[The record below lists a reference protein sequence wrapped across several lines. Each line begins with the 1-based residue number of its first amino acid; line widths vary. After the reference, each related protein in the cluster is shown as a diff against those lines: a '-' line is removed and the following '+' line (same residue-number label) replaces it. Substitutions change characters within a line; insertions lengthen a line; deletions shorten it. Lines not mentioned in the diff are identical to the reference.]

1 MLPEIYPAQ
10 IELDANGLPFAIEY
24 GDRYFSR
31 ENGLAEARHVF
42 LQGNQLPKA
51 WQNKEQF
58 VIAETG
64 FGTGLNFL
72 ATWQAWAND
81 PQRCH
86 TLHYISIEKH
96 PIPKSVLAKLLAN
109 WVELSEFST
118 ALIEQYPPILAG
130 LHQLNFA
137 KHHLRL
143 SLWFADARTALNELV
158 AQVDAWYLDGFA
170 PAKNPDLWSPA
181 IFQAL
186 ADHSHPQTSL
196 ASFTVAGQVRRD
208 LQAAGFIC
216 AKQTG
221 FGQKR
226 EMLTAYFQPATGT
239 RKPLELAWFSL
250 PPVPSLASTHTKHQ
264 IGHQTD
270 SKTATVIGAGIA
282 GCQIAYALARRGWQ
296 VHLLERHPKLAQEA
310 SGNRAGVL
318 SPKMTAEPDWGER
331 FYRQSFLYALGQLNH
346 FARDPANTELEW
358 QASGVLQLNH
368 NPSELKRWQ
377 ALQRRALAA
386 EFIQLVEADT
396 AATLAGLPLTMGG
409 SYFPQGGYLYPRSW
423 CQTLIK
429 QPLIQLH
436 TRTEALT
443 LVQTQAHTWQILN
456 QTGELIIESSLVI
469 VANGKDAGQ
478 FSQTRFLPL
487 LPVRGQTTQAEASA
501 YTRQLNMSLGHE
513 GYLTPAIHGQ
523 HIFGASFERGEVNH
537 ALKDSDN
544 EVNYQQLKRTL
555 PEFAAELGPK
565 HSSHAAIRITTPD
578 RYPMVGPLVDP
589 ELFRQAYA
597 GIQHGAGYK
606 TWPRAAYQTG
616 LFISAGYGSRG
627 LTTAALCSE
636 LLAALINSEPLPID
650 RSLYYKLHPAR
661 FLLKKLQQ
669 NRD

>member
-10 IELDANGLPFAIEY
+10 IELDANGLPFALEY

-31 ENGLAEARHVF
+31 DSGLAEARHVF

-72 ATWQAWAND
+72 ATWQAWAHD
-81 PQRCH
+81 PQGCQ

-109 WVELSEFST
+109 WVELSEFSA
-118 ALIEQYPPILAG
+118 ALLEQYPPVLAG

-137 KHHLRL
+137 KHSLRL
-143 SLWFADARTALNELV
+143 SLWFADADTALNQLV

-186 ADHSHPQTSL
+186 ANHSHSQTSL

-216 AKQTG
+216 AKRPG

-226 EMLTAYFQPATGT
+226 EMLTAYFQPAVVT
-239 RKPLELAWFSL
+239 RKPLEPAWFSL
-250 PPVPSLASTHTKHQ
+250 PSLPSR
-264 IGHQTD
+264 QTARKID
-270 SKTATVIGAGIA
+270 RKTATVIGAGIA

-296 VHLLERHPKLAQEA
+296 IHLLERHPKLAQEA

-346 FARDPANTELEW
+346 LARDPANTDLEW

-368 NPSELKRWQ
+368 NLSELKRWQ
-377 ALQRRALAA
+377 ALQKRALAP
-386 EFIQLVEADT
+386 EFIQLVEAET
-396 AATLAGLPLTMGG
+396 AAALAGLPLTIGG
-409 SYFPQGGYLYPRSW
+409 SYFPQGGYLYPSSW

-436 TRTEALT
+436 TQTEALT
-443 LVQTQAHTWQILN
+443 LVQTQADTWQVCN
-456 QTGELIIESSLVI
+456 QAGELIIESSLVI

-487 LPVRGQTTQAEASA
+487 SPVRGQTTQAVASP
-501 YTRQLNMSLGHE
+501 YTRQLSLSLGHE
-513 GYLTPAIHGQ
+513 GYLTPAIQGQ
-523 HIFGASFERGEVNH
+523 HIFGASFERGEMDP
-537 ALKDSDN
+537 ALKESDD

-555 PEFAAELGPK
+555 PEFAAELGSK
-565 HSSHAAIRITTPD
+565 RSSHAAIRMTTPD
-578 RYPMVGPLVDP
+578 RYPVVGALVDP

-606 TWPRAAYQTG
+606 TWPTAPYQTG

-627 LTTAALCSE
+627 LTTTALCSE

>member
-1 MLPEIYPAQ
+1 MLPEIYPAH

-42 LQGNQLPKA
+42 LQGNQLPQA
-51 WQNKEQF
+51 WQGKEQF

-81 PQRCH
+81 PQSCQM
-86 TLHYISIEKH
+86 LHYISIEKH
-96 PIPKSVLAKLLAN
+96 PIPKPVLAKLLAN
-109 WVELSEFST
+109 WAELTEFST
-118 ALIEQYPPILAG
+118 ALLEQYPPVLAG
-130 LHQLNFA
+130 FHQLNFA
-137 KHHLRL
+137 KHRLRL
-143 SLWFADARTALNELV
+143 SLCFAEAQMALNELV

-170 PAKNPDLWSPA
+170 PAKNPDLWSAA

-186 ADHSHPQTSL
+186 AAHSHSQTSL

-208 LQAAGFIC
+208 LQEAGFVC
-216 AKQTG
+216 TKRMG

-226 EMLTAYFQPATGT
+226 EMLTASYQASTKMKQRLGSQC
-239 RKPLELAWFSL
+239 LERPWFSL
-250 PPVPSLASTHTKHQ
+250 PTQTTHQAHPK
-264 IGHQTD
+264 I
-270 SKTATVIGAGIA
+270 ATVIGAGIA

-296 VHLLERHPKLAQEA
+296 INLIERHAKLAQEA

-331 FYRQSFLYALGQLNH
+331 FYRQSFLYALNQLTEL
-346 FARDPANTELEW
+346 ARDPTNTELEW
-358 QASGVLQLNH
+358 LACGVLQLNH
-368 NPSELKRWQ
+368 NPAEFKRWQ
-377 ALQRRALAA
+377 ALQKRALAS

-396 AATLAGLPLTMGG
+396 ATALAGIPLTLGG
-409 SYFPQGGYLYPRSW
+409 SYFPQGGCLYPRSW

-429 QPLIQLH
+429 HPNIQLQ
-436 TRTEALT
+436 TQTEALGLMLT
-443 LVQTQAHTWQILN
+443 PAQTWQVFN
-456 QTGELIIESSLVI
+456 QTEGLISESTLVI
-469 VANGKDAGQ
+469 VANGKDVGQ

-487 LPVRGQTTQAEASA
+487 LPVRGQTTQAAASVDT
-501 YTRQLNMSLGHE
+501 YPLKINLGHE
-513 GYLTPAIHGQ
+513 GYLTPAIQGQ
-523 HIFGASFERGEVNH
+523 HIFGASFERGIVSS
-537 ALKDSDN
+537 ALKESDDQIN
-544 EVNYQQLKRTL
+544 EQQLKRTL
-555 PEFAAELGPK
+555 PEFAAALGAK
-565 HSSHAAIRITTPD
+565 QSSHAAIRMTTPD
-578 RYPMVGPLVDP
+578 RYPLVGAVVDP
-589 ELFRQAYA
+589 ELFRQTYA
-597 GIQHGAGYK
+597 GIQHGVGYK
-606 TWPRAAYQTG
+606 TWPTAPYQTG